1 MFNIRVY
8 KIDFTSKEN
17 ILPTDGSI
25 LGYQG
30 ENNATTLS
38 IIPPEEMTACEDI
51 VAYKVAF
58 ELNNCRHT
66 RSETIAKTSPVE
78 VLLSSLITSSK
89 EISVQLEGYG
99 ADGNLVVKS
108 PKVTKL
114 TFDDSVGGV
123 SVDKESE
130 NAAAAEIAAN
140 TVARHTHENADILN
154 ELAENESG
162 NLTYKGEKIG
172 GGERATETAEFL
184 FDYSYEANMD
194 ISSFTNNALVIKAIK
209 DESKDYANKEI
220 AKIEFSFDSGESWI
234 DVRDFIQSKVF
245 APYVININ
253 RSFEYYDGE
262 YDTVCFGVL
271 GFYGNTDNYYIQ
283 QIELGNQHGFRVTY
297 YTD

>member
-1 MFNIRVY
+1 MFNIRIY
-8 KIDFTSKEN
+8 TIDFTAET

-66 RSETIAKTSPVE
+66 RSETIAKNSPVE

-123 SVDKESE
+123 SVDNESE

-154 ELAENESG
+154 ELAENEEG
-162 NLTYKGEKIG
+162 NLTYKGSKIG
-172 GGERATETAEFL
+172 GGERATETAEF
-184 FDYSYEANMD
+184 DANGGTISITEGANNSLIFKVSESAGISAGD
-194 ISSFTNNALVIKAIK
+194 IVTDVEFLYDGNYISIKELYLVDGQNYFYNIGRTFA
-209 DESKDYANKEI
+209 DAEGVFVANI
-220 AKIEFSFDSGESWI
+220 GFGGTMFNT
-234 DVRDFIQSKVF
+234 VIQS
-245 APYVININ
+245 
-253 RSFEYYDGE
+253 
-262 YDTVCFGVL
+262 
-271 GFYGNTDNYYIQ
+271 FYNYESSI
-283 QIELGNQHGFRVTY
+283 IRVTY
-297 YTD
+297 YKN